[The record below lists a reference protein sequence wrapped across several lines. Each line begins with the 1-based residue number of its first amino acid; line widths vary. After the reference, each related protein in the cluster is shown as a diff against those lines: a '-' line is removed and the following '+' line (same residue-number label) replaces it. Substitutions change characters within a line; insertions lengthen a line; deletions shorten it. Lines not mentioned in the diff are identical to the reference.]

1 MIKGSKRRVETSN
14 WLVECVIEMAAA
26 RRVDALGAVVV
37 VVVAVVLLLAG
48 GADADCFDYCYR
60 NCIANGRSMTI
71 YCNYAC
77 DKICQAG
84 KPLPVRPLAGAG
96 HGDMDCQLSCAW
108 ASCHRLL
115 PGKQERRP
123 RATSYV
129 QRASIHINGDGKAM
143 DACFGRCYDGCKTT
157 AALLPRPLRA
167 GAGVHTALDPVLHS
181 DMVYGPDPIRTSHP
195 AGRLSPPEIGSLAP
209 APE

>member
-115 PGKQERRP
+115 P
-123 RATSYV
+123 
-129 QRASIHINGDGKAM
+129 DGKAM